1 MAHPRRQAKAALL
14 ALTELSVNSN
24 DAAFLT
30 SRVYDQYERICN
42 HLDMD
47 ILSVRRFRD
56 ILKEQAFLG
65 LSKIEKINKGSAG
78 GIHLQNR
85 LIEDPQVVVRET
97 ILEDSRMQDWT
108 RE

>member
-1 MAHPRRQAKAALL
+1 
-14 ALTELSVNSN
+14 
-24 DAAFLT
+24 
-30 SRVYDQYERICN
+30 
-42 HLDMD
+42 MD

-65 LSKIEKINKGSAG
+65 VVEIEKINKGSAG

-85 LIEDPQVVVRET
+85 LIEDPQVVRET
-97 ILEDSRMQDWT
+97 ILEDSRMQDWP